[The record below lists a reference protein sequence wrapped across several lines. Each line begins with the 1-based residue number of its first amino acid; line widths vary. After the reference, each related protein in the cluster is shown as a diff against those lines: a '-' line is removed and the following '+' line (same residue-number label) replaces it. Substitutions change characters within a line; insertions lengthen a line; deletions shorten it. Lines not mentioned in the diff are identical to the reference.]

1 MNAPSSQRQ
10 FFSPVSFIRK
20 LWHTHAPLT
29 LLALVMTGLT
39 LFFIAGIF
47 LDSRIITGAP
57 AWLKPTKFGIS
68 ITIYVL
74 TLTWLLSLIEAKR
87 PRTQRLIAIIGWV
100 VAGVF
105 VVEMIAIVGQVIRGT
120 TSHFNVATPLDAFL
134 FSMMGTAIVILWLTN
149 LLVAALLLR
158 QKFENPAFAWAL
170 RLGLIIAIIGM
181 GEGFLMTSPTAQ
193 QLAGWEAGGPVTVA
207 GAHSV
212 GVPDGGPG
220 LPVVNW
226 STAGGDLRIGHF
238 VGMHALQVLPF
249 FAFFV
254 TRRRRLSHS
263 QQTSLVWTAASFYLG
278 LTLLLTWQALRA
290 QPIIAPDALTLGVF
304 AGLVSAVAVTST
316 LILRLGSSQRMKAQT
331 QHQRERVD
339 HHRSEMIRDG
349 SI

>member
-1 MNAPSSQRQ
+1 MTTLTPQRQ
-10 FFSPVSFIRK
+10 PASPVSFVSK
-20 LWHTHAPLT
+20 LWRTHAPLT
-29 LLALVMTGLT
+29 LLALVMAGLT

-47 LDSRIITGAP
+47 LDSRTITGAP

-74 TLTWLLSLIEAKR
+74 TLTWMLGLIEVKR
-87 PRTQRLIAIIGWV
+87 PRTKRLIAAIGWV

-105 VVEMIAIVGQVIRGT
+105 VLEIIPIVWQVIRGT
-120 TSHFNVATPLDAFL
+120 TSHFNVAAPLDAFL
-134 FSMMGTAIVILWLTN
+134 FSMMGIAIVILWVMN
-149 LLVAALLLR
+149 LIVAVLLLH
-158 QKFENPAFAWAL
+158 QKFENPAIAWSL
-170 RLGLIIAIIGM
+170 RLGLIIALIGM

-226 STAGGDLRIGHF
+226 STTGGDLRIGHF

-249 FAFFV
+249 FGWFM
-254 TRRRRLSHS
+254 TRRRRQSRS
-263 QQTSLVWTAASFYLG
+263 QQTALVWTAAGFYLG

-290 QPIIAPDALTLGVF
+290 QPITQPDGLTLAVF
-304 AGLVSAVAVTST
+304 ALLTAVSVGAAAV
-316 LILRLGSSQRMKAQT
+316 ILAWPT
-331 QHQRERVD
+331 VA
-339 HHRSEMIRDG
+339 HRSVRLARR
-349 SI
+349 